1 MCTWMVRKLSWCAS
15 CHRFLLDASIYMGS
29 LAFCLFSCMTAY
41 WLTEHLHMIELTVC
55 WHFFIFILR
64 VIVSTYPPL
73 SLSLLWQLLCIPYS
87 LVLAQYLWVG
97 SFCCEFFMLGKQ
109 KFSGQPKRHLLTT
122 GWSVFVSTKRLFAGD
137 SVLFIRYVK
146 GILLEESIDLQSQD
160 LNSVLCSGVFFIWL
174 PDFVVQNV
182 ELMEPK
188 VERPR
193 F

>member
-1 MCTWMVRKLSWCAS
+1 
-15 CHRFLLDASIYMGS
+15 
-29 LAFCLFSCMTAY
+29 
-41 WLTEHLHMIELTVC
+41 
-55 WHFFIFILR
+55 
-64 VIVSTYPPL
+64 
-73 SLSLLWQLLCIPYS
+73 
-87 LVLAQYLWVG
+87 
-97 SFCCEFFMLGKQ
+97 MLGKQ